1 MHYKEIMKKILL
13 TLLVAG
19 MSMGVMA
26 QTEDYPVKKHSVQ
39 TNGFWENW
47 FVSLGFDAQ
56 LMVKD
61 RKISGDVFE
70 SFAPN
75 AALSVGKWFT
85 PGLGLRLHAQ
95 LPSYSI
101 DMGDREPA
109 YALHAQSLFNLT
121 NMFGGYKQDRLYNVS
136 PYVGFGCIFGKEI
149 PGWSPWS
156 LGILN
161 SFRIN
166 NLFSIDVDLF
176 MKSYS
181 GYVRK
186 GYNWQTGAIVGLT
199 WNIGGRGF
207 DASPDMAA
215 ISAMHSAQLAGLNEA
230 LSAEQ
235 DENKNLKKQLAQ
247 KPKEVIVEKVVKEV
261 LAAPQ
266 SVFFSFNSAQ
276 IASRKEILNLESL
289 ANMAKNNGAKL
300 KITGYADSAT
310 GVAAYNQ
317 LLSERRAKA
326 VAKELVKM
334 GVPEENII
342 VEGKGGVADV
352 KPSSYNRRVIIEA
365 L

>member
-1 MHYKEIMKKILL
+1 MLL
-13 TLLVAG
+13 
-19 MSMGVMA
+19 
-26 QTEDYPVKKHSVQ
+26 
-39 TNGFWENW
+39 
-47 FVSLGFDAQ
+47 
-56 LMVKD
+56 
-61 RKISGDVFE
+61 
-70 SFAPN
+70 
-75 AALSVGKWFT
+75 FT

-95 LPSYSI
+95 LPSYSTNS
-101 DMGDREPA
+101 GDTAPA
-109 YALHAQSLFNLT
+109 CAFHAQSLLNLT
-121 NMFGGYKQDRLYNVS
+121 NILGGYKQDRLYNVS
-136 PYVGFGCIFGKEI
+136 PYVGFGCIFGDKI

-156 LGILN
+156 LGVLN

-166 NLFSIDVDLF
+166 NSFSVDVDLF

-181 GYVRK
+181 GYV
-186 GYNWQTGAIVGLT
+186 GSANWQMGAIVGLT

-334 GVPEENII
+334 GVPEENIV

>member
-1 MHYKEIMKKILL
+1 MKKILL
-13 TLLVAG
+13 TLLVVG

-61 RKISGDVFE
+61 RKISGNVFE

-235 DENKNLKKQLAQ
+235 DENKNLKQQLAQ
-247 KPKEVIVEKVVKEV
+247 KPKEVIVEKIVKEV

-352 KPSSYNRRVIIEA
+352 KPSSYNRRVVIEA